1 MAGLRYKNLKMSYA
15 KLIII
20 LMVLVAIISGCGIN
34 EGGVRQEKSETQG
47 QDNYES
53 NANDTIG
60 DLSSLDGA
68 LEELE
73 LID

>member
-1 MAGLRYKNLKMSYA
+1 
-15 KLIII
+15 
-20 LMVLVAIISGCGIN
+20 MVLVAIISGCGIN